1 MRGGLVSAA
10 LLLSGCAD
18 VLVQD
23 VPEGAPFNPTYQPV
37 ETALLD
43 GDLVQFTVSMRGARN
58 EEDVTGFA
66 DCAAAGYTQ
75 IRGYEFARHL
85 RTNLTRR
92 GGVWRADAIYTIS
105 PQRPAG
111 TFLIDARQTVADCK
125 RDGIPTV

>member
-1 MRGGLVSAA
+1 MRGGLPVVA
-10 LLLSGCAD
+10 LLTGCAATLPVD
-18 VLVQD
+18 PVE
-23 VPEGAPFNPTYQPV
+23 EGPFTPTYQPV

-43 GDLVQFTVSMRGARN
+43 GDLVQFTVAMRGARSQS
-58 EEDVTGFA
+58 DLTDFA

-85 RTNLTRR
+85 RTNLDRR
-92 GGVWRADAIYTIS
+92 GGVWRADAVYTIS

-111 TFLIDARQTVADCK
+111 TIMIDAGETVADCK

>member
-1 MRGGLVSAA
+1 MRSGIGFAA
-10 LLLSGCAD
+10 LLLTGCAAT
-18 VLVQD
+18 
-23 VPEGAPFNPTYQPV
+23 VPEEPVEELPFNPIYQPV

-43 GDLVQFTVSMRGARN
+43 EDLVQFTVTMRGARTQQ
-58 EEDVTGFA
+58 DVADFA
-66 DCAAAGYTQ
+66 DCAAAGYTG